1 MLTLKVQESTISM
14 SKVNSFLIPN
24 VSSLPSDVQKAE
36 KANALKS
43 GEKSEFTGLVDQ
55 LSKESSQPANLR
67 QPQVGLN
74 EVGPEVKVSTHA
86 MKRLQERNIELD
98 SNEFMKLKEAMGKL
112 RAKGGHDSLVITQ
125 KAAYVVDVDKNTV
138 VTAVDKNSMNDNV
151 FTKIDSTVF
160 MM

>member
-1 MLTLKVQESTISM
+1 M

-36 KANALKS
+36 KANALKQ
-43 GEKSEFTGLVDQ
+43 GERSEFKDLIQ
-55 LSKESSQPANLR
+55 ENLR
-67 QPQVGLN
+67 HPQVTETN
-74 EVGPEVKVSTHA
+74 VGRDINVSTHA

-98 SNEFMKLKEAMGKL
+98 GSEYMKLKEAVSKL

-138 VTAVDKNSMNDNV
+138 VTAVDKNNMNENV
-151 FTKIDSTVF
+151 FTKIDSTIF

>member
-1 MLTLKVQESTISM
+1 M

-43 GEKSEFTGLVDQ
+43 GEKSEFKGLVES
-55 LSKESSQPANLR
+55 LSKENGNQSGLR
-67 QPQVGLN
+67 QPQVTTAD
-74 EVGPEVKVSTHA
+74 VGAEVKVSSHA
-86 MKRLQERNIELD
+86 IKRLQERNIELD
-98 SNEFMKLKEAMGKL
+98 GNEYMKLKEAMGKL
-112 RAKGGHDSLVITQ
+112 RAKGSHDSLVITN

-138 VTAVDKNSMNDNV
+138 VTAVDRNSMNDNV

>member
-1 MLTLKVQESTISM
+1 M

-36 KANALKS
+36 KANVLKQ
-43 GEKSEFTGLVDQ
+43 GDKSEFKGLVDQ
-55 LSKESSQPANLR
+55 LSNADLR
-67 QPQVGLN
+67 QPQVTQRDLGSELN
-74 EVGPEVKVSTHA
+74 VSSHA

-98 SNEFMKLKEAMGKL
+98 GNEYMKLKEAISKL
-112 RAKGGHDSLVITQ
+112 RNKGGHDSLVVTQ

-138 VTAVDKNSMNDNV
+138 VTAVDKNNMSENV
-151 FTKIDSTVF
+151 FTKIDSTIF

>member
-1 MLTLKVQESTISM
+1 M

-43 GEKSEFTGLVDQ
+43 GEKSEFKGLVES
-55 LSKESSQPANLR
+55 LAKENGKQAGLR
-67 QPQVGLN
+67 QPQVSTAD
-74 EVGPEVKVSTHA
+74 VGADVKVSSHA

-98 SNEFMKLKEAMGKL
+98 GNEYMKLKEAVSKL
-112 RAKGGHDSLVITQ
+112 KAKGGHDSLVITN

-138 VTAVDKNSMNDNV
+138 VTAVDRNSMNDNV

>member
-1 MLTLKVQESTISM
+1 M

-36 KANALKS
+36 KANALKQ
-43 GEKSEFTGLVDQ
+43 GEKSEFKGLVDQ
-55 LSKESSQPANLR
+55 LAKDDVSLR
-67 QPQVGLN
+67 QPQIGARD
-74 EVGPEVKVSTHA
+74 VGPEVKVSTHA

-98 SNEFMKLKEAMGKL
+98 GDEFMKLKEAMGKL
-112 RAKGGHDSLVITQ
+112 KSKGGHDSLVITG

-138 VTAVDKNSMNDNV
+138 VTAVDRSSMNENV
-151 FTKIDSTVF
+151 FTKIDSTIF